1 MTMPIFTPR
10 SDWTPTPISQ
20 LPSWGEAK
28 RVGYDLETKDP
39 HLTKGGPGGRGLGPG
54 VRRDG
59 KVIGI
64 GFAIEDGPAHYIPIG
79 HTNGRNQDAAT
90 AWRYIKDQAASFK
103 GAIVG
108 ANLPYDLD
116 YSAEN
121 GIHFTGDLL
130 DVQVAEPLLNELRRS
145 FSLDNIA
152 TDGYKL
158 PGKDETQL
166 NLAAKAWG
174 VNPKSQM
181 HELPPEQ
188 IGNYAAQDC
197 RLPLQILR
205 RQERL
210 LEEAGLMDVWRL
222 ESKLLLVLLKMRRR
236 GVRIDFDR
244 LDQLETWALEQE
256 ISALARINHLV
267 GSTLTAAETNKP
279 AVLGP
284 ILSGLGFEVPVTEK
298 TGQDSVKAKWLEG
311 LNHPV
316 ADAMVRA
323 KKFNKVR
330 TTFVESIRAHQ
341 TNGRIHCT
349 LRQGIGEDD
358 SGDEGGARYGRLS
371 CKAPN
376 LQQQP
381 ARDPEIGP
389 RWRSIY
395 LPDEGGSWCKGDYS
409 SQEPR
414 ITAHYAAE
422 SKSPGGAAMVQR
434 YIDNPRLDYHQ
445 TIADIMSKPRKPAKT
460 IGLGLNYGMGEG
472 LLATS
477 LGLPTEMK
485 SFTKRVNGQKKTI
498 EYLGAG
504 PEAMALIVQYHAAVP
519 YAKDLSV
526 RMKKKAQRVGYVK
539 TWDGRRCRF
548 PRVMRD
554 GRWQF
559 DWTEKAMSRVVQGT
573 AAGQMRKAM
582 VDADAAG
589 HKLQIQVH
597 DELNKTSDSHAD
609 GRAMTQIMVDA
620 MEFRVPMI
628 VDMEWGPSWGELE
641 TIE

>member
-1 MTMPIFTPR
+1 MLPPFTPK

-20 LPSWGEAK
+20 LPSWRDAK
-28 RVGYDLETKDP
+28 RVGFDLETHDP
-39 HLTKGGPGGRGLGPG
+39 LLKKLGPG
-54 VRRDG
+54 VRRGG

-64 GFAIEDGPAHYIPIG
+64 GFAIEDGPSHYIPIG
-79 HTNGRNQDAAT
+79 HANGRNLDAKT
-90 AWRYIKDQAASFK
+90 AWQYVRDQAAHFR
-103 GAIVG
+103 GDIVG

-121 GIHFTGDLL
+121 GVEFQANFL
-130 DVQVAEPLLNELRRS
+130 DVQVAEPLLDELQ
-145 FSLDNIA
+145 FSYGLDAIA
-152 TDGYKL
+152 GRYEI
-158 PGKDETQL
+158 PGKDETHL
-166 NLAAKAWG
+166 KAAAKAWG
-174 VNPKSQM
+174 IDPKAGM
-181 HELPPEQ
+181 FELPPEHV
-188 IGNYAAQDC
+188 GPYAEQDC
-197 RLPLQILR
+197 RLPLQLIR

-210 LEEAGLMDVWRL
+210 LEDAGLLDVWRL

-236 GVRIDFDR
+236 GVRISFDR
-244 LDQLETWALEQE
+244 LDQVAHWAREME
-256 ISALARINHLV
+256 ISALSKINHLT
-267 GSTLTAAETNKP
+267 GARLTTDDTTKASS
-279 AVLGP
+279 LGP
-284 ILSGLGFEVPVTEK
+284 VLREMGVSVPQTEK
-298 TGQDSVKAKWLEG
+298 TKQDSVKTPWLQS
-311 LNHPV
+311 LKHPV
-316 ADAMVRA
+316 AEAMIEA
-323 KKFNKVR
+323 KKFNKLR
-330 TTFVESIRAHQ
+330 TTFVESIRTHAI
-341 TNGRIHCT
+341 GDRIHCT

-371 CKAPN
+371 CKDPN

-381 ARDPEIGP
+381 ARDKVIGP

-422 SKSPGGAAMVQR
+422 SKSPGGLEMVQR

-445 TIADIMSKPRKPAKT
+445 TIADIMGVDRKPAKT

-472 LLATS
+472 KLALS
-477 LGLPTEMK
+477 LDLPTVVK
-485 SFTKRVNGQKKTI
+485 SFQKGGRTI

-504 PEAMALIVQYHAAVP
+504 LEGEALLALYHNAVP
-519 YAKDLSV
+519 YALDL
-526 RMKKKAQRVGYVK
+526 KKRTQQKARRVGYVK

-548 PRVMRD
+548 PKVWRD
-554 GRWQF
+554 GRQQY
-559 DWTEKAMSRVVQGT
+559 DWTEKALSRVIQGT

-589 HKLQIQVH
+589 HKLQLQVH

-609 GRAMTQIMVDA
+609 GRAMTQCMIDA
-620 MEFRVPMI
+620 VQFRVPMV

-641 TIE
+641 VVE